1 MRGDIGSDGCAF
13 SEIPACNE
21 PPREEEGGDLAA
33 TLECCLSSPHPCISI
48 YTALIFF
55 PLTSSLSASLLLL
68 SAALSNKTSSADA
81 PGNRVGLSEPRE
93 SDLGSFALGCICSP
107 F

>member
-21 PPREEEGGDLAA
+21 PPREEEGGDLPA
-33 TLECCLSSPHPCISI
+33 TLECCLSSPHPSISI
-48 YTALIFF
+48 HTALIFS
-55 PLTSSLSASLLLL
+55 PLTSSLTASLLLR
-68 SAALSNKTSSADA
+68 SAALSKKISLTDA
-81 PGNRVGLSEPRE
+81 PGNRVGSSEPRE
-93 SDLGSFALGCICSP
+93 GELGSFVLGCICSP

>member
-55 PLTSSLSASLLLL
+55 PLTSSLSASLLL